1 MLNNLYRAGVTIIKK
16 ILKYALNIGLILV
29 ITLFT
34 LNLIF
39 KDQELSEIISDL
51 RSADPLWI
59 TIGAAAAVLF
69 VSGESSIIHYM
80 LRVLDQKTSFLRCLK
95 YSFIG
100 FFFSYITPSSTGGQP
115 MQMYHMKKDKIKI
128 GYSTLIM
135 LLITIAYKSVL
146 VLLALGFLIFNFDT
160 VALYAGDMKWLIVLG
175 FTLNL
180 SFIILLLLVF
190 LKPIWARALGIK
202 TVDLLTKLH
211 IMKRRN
217 KEKYTE
223 KLIRICDTYAM
234 GADYIKKNLW
244 VVFNVFVMTAL
255 QRICLFSITWIIYKA
270 YGMSGTSYIDILT
283 IQIMIAVAVEML
295 PLPGAAGITEGCFL
309 LAFTEIFTLERVK
322 PALLISRGLNFYLIL
337 FIGAIVSFAAH
348 ILNLKRDRINP
359 DLQ

>member
-1 MLNNLYRAGVTIIKK
+1 M
-16 ILKYALNIGLILV
+16 NIGLILV

-135 LLITIAYKSVL
+135 
-146 VLLALGFLIFNFDT
+146 
-160 VALYAGDMKWLIVLG
+160 
-175 FTLNL
+175 
-180 SFIILLLLVF
+180 
-190 LKPIWARALGIK
+190 
-202 TVDLLTKLH
+202 
-211 IMKRRN
+211 
-217 KEKYTE
+217 
-223 KLIRICDTYAM
+223 
-234 GADYIKKNLW
+234 
-244 VVFNVFVMTAL
+244 
-255 QRICLFSITWIIYKA
+255 
-270 YGMSGTSYIDILT
+270 
-283 IQIMIAVAVEML
+283 
-295 PLPGAAGITEGCFL
+295 
-309 LAFTEIFTLERVK
+309 
-322 PALLISRGLNFYLIL
+322 
-337 FIGAIVSFAAH
+337 
-348 ILNLKRDRINP
+348 
-359 DLQ
+359 

>member
-1 MLNNLYRAGVTIIKK
+1 MTLIKK

-39 KDQELSEIISDL
+39 KEQELPEIISDL
-51 RSADPLWI
+51 KLADSRWI
-59 TIGAAAAVLF
+59 ALGAAAAIFF
-69 VSGESSIIHYM
+69 VAGESSIIHYM

-175 FTLNL
+175 FALNL
-180 SFIILLLLVF
+180 AFISLLMLVF
-190 LKPIWARALGIK
+190 IKPIWARALGIK
-202 TVDLLTKLH
+202 VVELLTKLH

-234 GADYIKKNLW
+234 GADYIKKNLS
-244 VVFNVFVMTAL
+244 VVFNVFLMTAV
-255 QRICLFSITWIIYKA
+255 QRICLFSITWIIYRA
-270 YGMSGTSYIDILT
+270 YGMNETRYIDILT

-309 LAFTEIFTLERVK
+309 LAFTEIFTMERVK

-337 FIGAIVSFAAH
+337 LIGAIVTFAAH
-348 ILNLKRDRINP
+348 IINIKRDKK
-359 DLQ
+359 QTE

>member
-1 MLNNLYRAGVTIIKK
+1 MTIIKK

-135 LLITIAYKSVL
+135 LLITIAYKSIL
-146 VLLALGFLIFNFDT
+146 VLLALGFLIFNYDT

-309 LAFTEIFTLERVK
+309 LAFTDIFTLERVK

-348 ILNLKRDRINP
+348 ILNLKRDRITP

>member
-1 MLNNLYRAGVTIIKK
+1 MTLIKK

-39 KDQELSEIISDL
+39 KEQELPEIISDL
-51 RSADPLWI
+51 KLADPRWI
-59 TIGAAAAVLF
+59 ALGAAAAIFF
-69 VSGESSIIHYM
+69 VAGESSIIHYM

-175 FTLNL
+175 FALNL
-180 SFIILLLLVF
+180 AFISLLLLVF
-190 LKPIWARALGIK
+190 IKPIWARALGIK
-202 TVDLLTKLH
+202 VVELLTKLH
-211 IMKRRN
+211 IIKRRN

-234 GADYIKKNLW
+234 GADYIKKNLS
-244 VVFNVFVMTAL
+244 VVFNVFLMTAV
-255 QRICLFSITWIIYKA
+255 QRICLFSITWIIYRA
-270 YGMSGTSYIDILT
+270 YGMNETRYIDILT

-309 LAFTEIFTLERVK
+309 LAFTEIFTMERVK

-337 FIGAIVSFAAH
+337 IIGAIVTFAAH
-348 ILNLKRDRINP
+348 IINIKRDKK
-359 DLQ
+359 QTE

>member
-1 MLNNLYRAGVTIIKK
+1 MTLIKK

-39 KDQELSEIISDL
+39 KEQELPEIISDL
-51 RSADPLWI
+51 KLADLLWI
-59 TIGAAAAVLF
+59 AFGAGAAMLF
-69 VSGESSIIHYM
+69 VAGESSIIHYM
-80 LRVLDQKTSFLRCLK
+80 LRVLEQKTSFLRCLK

-160 VALYAGDMKWLIVLG
+160 VAMYAGDMKWLIVLG
-175 FTLNL
+175 FALNL
-180 SFIILLLLVF
+180 IFIALLLLVF
-190 LKPIWARALGIK
+190 IKPIWARALGIK
-202 TVDLLTKLH
+202 VVDLLTKLH

-234 GADYIKKNLW
+234 GADYIKKNLS
-244 VVFNVFVMTAL
+244 VVFHVFLMTAV

-270 YGMSGTSYIDILT
+270 YGMNETSYIDIIT
-283 IQIMIAVAVEML
+283 IQIMIAIAVEML
-295 PLPGAAGITEGCFL
+295 PLPGAAGISEGCFL
-309 LAFTEIFTLERVK
+309 LAFTEIFTLDRVK

-337 FIGAIVSFAAH
+337 LIGAVVTFAAH
-348 ILNLKRDRINP
+348 IINMKREKK
-359 DLQ
+359 QTEQ

>member
-1 MLNNLYRAGVTIIKK
+1 MTLIKK

-39 KDQELSEIISDL
+39 KEQELPEIISDL
-51 RSADPLWI
+51 KLADPRWI
-59 TIGAAAAVLF
+59 ALGAVAAIFF
-69 VSGESSIIHYM
+69 VAGESSIIHYM
-80 LRVLDQKTSFLRCLK
+80 LRVLEQKTSFLRCLK

-146 VLLALGFLIFNFDT
+146 VLLAMGFLIFNFDT

-175 FTLNL
+175 FALNL

-190 LKPIWARALGIK
+190 IKPIWARALGIK
-202 TVDLLTKLH
+202 VVDLLTKLH

-217 KEKYTE
+217 KEKYSE

-234 GADYIKKNLW
+234 GADYIKKNLS
-244 VVFNVFVMTAL
+244 VVFNVFLMTAV
-255 QRICLFSITWIIYKA
+255 QRICLFSITWIIYRA
-270 YGMSGTSYIDILT
+270 YGMNETRYIDILT

-309 LAFTEIFTLERVK
+309 LAFTEIFTMERVK

-337 FIGAIVSFAAH
+337 LIGAIVTFAAH
-348 ILNLKRDRINP
+348 IINIKRDKK
-359 DLQ
+359 QTE

>member
-1 MLNNLYRAGVTIIKK
+1 MTIIKK

-146 VLLALGFLIFNFDT
+146 VLLALGFLIFNYDT

-309 LAFTEIFTLERVK
+309 LAFTDIFTLERVK

-348 ILNLKRDRINP
+348 ILNLKRDRITP

>member
-1 MLNNLYRAGVTIIKK
+1 MTLIKK

-39 KDQELSEIISDL
+39 KEQELPEIISDL
-51 RSADPLWI
+51 KLADPRWI
-59 TIGAAAAVLF
+59 ALGAVAAIFF
-69 VSGESSIIHYM
+69 VAGESSIIHYM
-80 LRVLDQKTSFLRCLK
+80 LRVLEQKTSFLRCLK

-175 FTLNL
+175 FALNL

-190 LKPIWARALGIK
+190 IKPIWARALGIK
-202 TVDLLTKLH
+202 VVDLLTKLH

-234 GADYIKKNLW
+234 GADYIKKNLS
-244 VVFNVFVMTAL
+244 VVFNVFLMTAV
-255 QRICLFSITWIIYKA
+255 QRICLFSITWIIYRA
-270 YGMSGTSYIDILT
+270 YGMNETRYIDILT

-309 LAFTEIFTLERVK
+309 LAFTEIFTMERVK

-337 FIGAIVSFAAH
+337 IIGAVVTFAAH
-348 ILNLKRDRINP
+348 IINIKRDKK
-359 DLQ
+359 QTE

>member
-1 MLNNLYRAGVTIIKK
+1 M
-16 ILKYALNIGLILV
+16 KYALNIGLILV

-39 KDQELSEIISDL
+39 KEQELPEIISDL
-51 RSADPLWI
+51 KLADPRWI
-59 TIGAAAAVLF
+59 ALGAAAAIFF
-69 VSGESSIIHYM
+69 VAGESSIIHYM
-80 LRVLDQKTSFLRCLK
+80 LRVLEQKTSFLRCLK

-175 FTLNL
+175 FALNL

-190 LKPIWARALGIK
+190 IKPIWARALGIK
-202 TVDLLTKLH
+202 VVDLLTKLH

-234 GADYIKKNLW
+234 GADYIKKNLS
-244 VVFNVFVMTAL
+244 VVFNVFLMTAV
-255 QRICLFSITWIIYKA
+255 QRICLFSITWIIYRA
-270 YGMSGTSYIDILT
+270 YGMNETRYIDILT

-309 LAFTEIFTLERVK
+309 LAFTEIFTMERVK

-337 FIGAIVSFAAH
+337 IIGAVVTFAAH
-348 ILNLKRDRINP
+348 IINIKRDKK
-359 DLQ
+359 QTE

>member
-1 MLNNLYRAGVTIIKK
+1 MIKK

-39 KDQELSEIISDL
+39 KEQELPEIISDL
-51 RSADPLWI
+51 KSADLRWI
-59 TIGAAAAVLF
+59 GLGAAAAIFF
-69 VSGESSIIHYM
+69 VAGESSIIHYM

-160 VALYAGDMKWLIVLG
+160 VAMYAGDMKWLIVLG
-175 FTLNL
+175 FGLNL
-180 SFIILLLLVF
+180 SFIVLLLLVF
-190 LKPIWARALGIK
+190 IKPIWARALGIK
-202 TVDLLTKLH
+202 VVDLLTRLH

-217 KEKYTE
+217 KDKYTE

-234 GADYIKKNLW
+234 GADYIKKNW
-244 VVFNVFVMTAL
+244 SVVIHVFLMTIV
-255 QRICLFSITWIIYKA
+255 QRLFLFSITWMIYRA
-270 YGMSGTSYIDILT
+270 YGMNETNYIDIIT
-283 IQIMIAVAVEML
+283 IQIMIAIAVEML

-309 LAFTEIFTLERVK
+309 LAFTDIFTLERVK

-337 FIGAIVSFAAH
+337 LIGAIVSFATH
-348 ILNLKRDRINP
+348 IINIKRDRKKNE
-359 DLQ
+359 

>member
-1 MLNNLYRAGVTIIKK
+1 VTLIKK

-39 KDQELSEIISDL
+39 KEQELPEIISDL
-51 RSADPLWI
+51 KLADPRWI
-59 TIGAAAAVLF
+59 ALGAAAAIFF
-69 VSGESSIIHYM
+69 VAGESSIIHYM
-80 LRVLDQKTSFLRCLK
+80 LRVLEQKTSFLRCLK

-146 VLLALGFLIFNFDT
+146 VLLAMGFLIFNFDT

-175 FTLNL
+175 FALNL

-190 LKPIWARALGIK
+190 IKPIWARALGIK
-202 TVDLLTKLH
+202 IVDLLTKLH

-234 GADYIKKNLW
+234 GADYIKKNLS
-244 VVFNVFVMTAL
+244 VVFNVFLMTAV
-255 QRICLFSITWIIYKA
+255 QRICLFSITWIIYRA
-270 YGMSGTSYIDILT
+270 YGMNETRYIDILT

-309 LAFTEIFTLERVK
+309 LAFTEIFTMERVK

-337 FIGAIVSFAAH
+337 IIGAVVTFAAH
-348 ILNLKRDRINP
+348 IINIKRDKK
-359 DLQ
+359 QTE

>member
-1 MLNNLYRAGVTIIKK
+1 VTLIKK

-39 KDQELSEIISDL
+39 KEQELPEIISDL
-51 RSADPLWI
+51 KLADPRWI
-59 TIGAAAAVLF
+59 ALGAAAAIFF
-69 VSGESSIIHYM
+69 VAGESSIIHYM

-175 FTLNL
+175 FALNL
-180 SFIILLLLVF
+180 AFISLLLLVF
-190 LKPIWARALGIK
+190 IKPIWARALGIK
-202 TVDLLTKLH
+202 VVELLTKLH

-234 GADYIKKNLW
+234 GADYIKKNLS
-244 VVFNVFVMTAL
+244 VVFNVFLMTAV
-255 QRICLFSITWIIYKA
+255 QRICLFSITWIIYRA
-270 YGMSGTSYIDILT
+270 YGMNETRYIDILT

-309 LAFTEIFTLERVK
+309 LAFTEIFTMERVK

-337 FIGAIVSFAAH
+337 LIGAIVTFAAH
-348 ILNLKRDRINP
+348 IINIKRDKK
-359 DLQ
+359 QTE

>member
-1 MLNNLYRAGVTIIKK
+1 MTLIKK

-39 KDQELSEIISDL
+39 KEQELPEIISDL
-51 RSADPLWI
+51 KLADPRWI
-59 TIGAAAAVLF
+59 ALGAAAAIFF
-69 VSGESSIIHYM
+69 VAGESSIIHYM
-80 LRVLDQKTSFLRCLK
+80 LRVLEQKTSFLRCLK

-135 LLITIAYKSVL
+135 LLITIAYKSAL

-175 FTLNL
+175 FALNL

-190 LKPIWARALGIK
+190 IKPIWARALGIK
-202 TVDLLTKLH
+202 VVDLLTKLH

-234 GADYIKKNLW
+234 GADYIKKNLS
-244 VVFNVFVMTAL
+244 VVFNVFLMTAV
-255 QRICLFSITWIIYKA
+255 QRICLFSITWIIYRA
-270 YGMSGTSYIDILT
+270 YGMNETRYIDILT

-309 LAFTEIFTLERVK
+309 LAFTEIFTMERVK

-337 FIGAIVSFAAH
+337 IIGAVVTFAAH
-348 ILNLKRDRINP
+348 IINIKRDKK
-359 DLQ
+359 QTE

>member
-1 MLNNLYRAGVTIIKK
+1 MTLIKK

-39 KDQELSEIISDL
+39 KEQELPEIISDL
-51 RSADPLWI
+51 KLADPRWI
-59 TIGAAAAVLF
+59 ALGAVAAIFF
-69 VSGESSIIHYM
+69 VAGESSIIHYM
-80 LRVLDQKTSFLRCLK
+80 LRVLEQKTSFLRCLK

-146 VLLALGFLIFNFDT
+146 VLLAMGFLIFNFDT

-175 FTLNL
+175 FALNL

-190 LKPIWARALGIK
+190 IKPIWARALGIK
-202 TVDLLTKLH
+202 IVDLLTKLH

-234 GADYIKKNLW
+234 GADYIKKNLS
-244 VVFNVFVMTAL
+244 VVFNVFLMTAV
-255 QRICLFSITWIIYKA
+255 QRICLFSITWIIYRA
-270 YGMSGTSYIDILT
+270 YGMNETRYIDILT

-309 LAFTEIFTLERVK
+309 LAFTEIFTMERVK

-337 FIGAIVSFAAH
+337 IIGAVVTFAAH
-348 ILNLKRDRINP
+348 IINIKRDKK
-359 DLQ
+359 QTE

>member
-1 MLNNLYRAGVTIIKK
+1 MKLIKK
-16 ILKYALNIGLILV
+16 ILKYALNIGLILI

-39 KDQELSEIISDL
+39 KEQELSEIIRDL
-51 RSADPLWI
+51 KLADPRWI
-59 TIGAAAAVLF
+59 AFGAAAAIFF
-69 VSGESSIIHYM
+69 VAGESSIIHYM
-80 LRVLDQKTSFLRCLK
+80 LRVLDQKTSFFRCLK

-146 VLLALGFLIFNFDT
+146 VLLALGFLVFNFDT
-160 VALYAGDMKWLIVLG
+160 VAMYAGDMKWLIVLG
-175 FTLNL
+175 FALNL
-180 SFIILLLLVF
+180 AFIILLLLVF
-190 LKPIWARALGIK
+190 IKPIWARALGIK
-202 TVDLLTKLH
+202 VVDLLTKLH
-211 IMKRRN
+211 IMKYRN

-234 GADYIKKNLW
+234 GADYIKKNLS
-244 VVFNVFVMTAL
+244 VVFNVFLMTAA
-255 QRICLFSITWIIYKA
+255 QRICLFSTTWIIYRA
-270 YGMSGTSYIDILT
+270 YGMSGTRYIDILT

-337 FIGAIVSFAAH
+337 LIGAAVTFAAH
-348 ILNLKRDRINP
+348 IINMKRDKK
-359 DLQ
+359 QTE

>member
-1 MLNNLYRAGVTIIKK
+1 MTLIKK

-29 ITLFT
+29 ITLLT
-34 LNLIF
+34 LNLVF
-39 KDQELSEIISDL
+39 KEQELPEIISDL
-51 RSADPLWI
+51 KLADPRWI
-59 TIGAAAAVLF
+59 ALGAAAAIFF
-69 VSGESSIIHYM
+69 VAGESSIIHYM

-175 FTLNL
+175 FALNL
-180 SFIILLLLVF
+180 AFISLLLLVF
-190 LKPIWARALGIK
+190 IKPIWARALGIK
-202 TVDLLTKLH
+202 VVELLTKLH

-234 GADYIKKNLW
+234 GADYIKKNLS
-244 VVFNVFVMTAL
+244 VVFNVFLMTAV
-255 QRICLFSITWIIYKA
+255 QRICLFSITWIIYRA
-270 YGMSGTSYIDILT
+270 YGMNETRYIDILT

-309 LAFTEIFTLERVK
+309 LAFTEIFTMERVK

-337 FIGAIVSFAAH
+337 LIGAIVTFAAH
-348 ILNLKRDRINP
+348 IINIKRDKK
-359 DLQ
+359 QTE